1 MYAVVQGELTKDVSL
16 SEINPTLC
24 ELVSLMDHFE
34 LNFPLCSAE
43 DQKVLEGWGRNLE
56 KEDLQ
61 SKRSLQEQG
70 KMRLRAHVC
79 PSVRYQNACHSF
91 CNYL

>member
-1 MYAVVQGELTKDVSL
+1 MSAVVQGELTKDVSL

-24 ELVSLMDHFE
+24 ELVSLMGHFE

-43 DQKVLEGWGRNLE
+43 NQKVLEGWGRNLE

-61 SKRSLQEQG
+61 EQKESPG
-70 KMRLRAHVC
+70 TGEDEAQGSCLPKC
-79 PSVRYQNACHSF
+79 
-91 CNYL
+91 